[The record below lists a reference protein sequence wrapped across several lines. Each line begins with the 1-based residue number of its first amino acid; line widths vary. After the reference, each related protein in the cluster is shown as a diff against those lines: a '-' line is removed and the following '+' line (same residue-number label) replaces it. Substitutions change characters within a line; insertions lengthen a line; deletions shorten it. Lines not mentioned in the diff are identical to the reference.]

1 LGHLKGIIKEFFN
14 KIGITDL
21 WFKPAYNPYTE
32 PSMEIYGYH
41 PILKKKIELGNS
53 GIFRPE
59 MLAPMGLPKDVNV
72 IAWGLSLE
80 RPTMI
85 QYNVG
90 NIRELFGHRVN
101 LKYIKENP
109 ICCFK

>member
-1 LGHLKGIIKEFFN
+1 
-14 KIGITDL
+14 
-21 WFKPAYNPYTE
+21 
-32 PSMEIYGYH
+32 M
-41 PILKKKIELGNS
+41 
-53 GIFRPE
+53 
-59 MLAPMGLPKDVNV
+59 NV

-109 ICCFK
+109 ICCFKWHLLIKNYYIYSIFFGN